1 MRFLFKTHYRQD
13 IKLFKH
19 NGQRLW
25 YGLLLAA
32 VMLAPA
38 LLDSFYLGELAF
50 VYIYAIAGVGLM
62 LLVGYTGMVSL
73 GHAAFLAIGGYAHAW
88 MMTHGWPLPLSLI
101 TSALLTGCVGAA
113 VGLPATRMTGNYL
126 AIATLAFSFIVASAW
141 QQCRR
146 VCGRSVCSTTR
157 VVRAPPIKASSHLQI
172 TVRSPAQRGSRDVR
186 LADRRSDSRPTRG
199 DTLHA
204 WY

>member
-62 LLVGYTGMVSL
+62 LLVGYTGLVSL
-73 GHAAFLAIGGYAHAW
+73 GHAAFLAIGAYANAYLLSR
-88 MMTHGWPLPLSLI
+88 GWPLPLSLFTASMI
-101 TSALLTGCVGAA
+101 SAAAGAISRPSIMTSKPSDARCSTHKPPPPMPEL
-113 VGLPATRMTGNYL
+113 
-126 AIATLAFSFIVASAW
+126 
-141 QQCRR
+141 
-146 VCGRSVCSTTR
+146 VCSTT
-157 VVRAPPIKASSHLQI
+157 ANTELTATAASNALPPFASISCQAS
-172 TVRSPAQRGSRDVR
+172 VAR
-186 LADRRSDSRPTRG
+186 
-199 DTLHA
+199 
-204 WY
+204 